1 MGFFALNSGT
11 FGALKRAKN
20 GSGFESWGV
29 EGDNFKLVRNG
40 TCMKRETGPGPPV
53 ELADKKF
60 AQGKTPGAA
69 GSGPVKRTGH
79 DHANRTTQHH

>member
-1 MGFFALNSGT
+1 MGFFCPE
-11 FGALKRAKN
+11 FRDFRALKTGQNWLR
-20 GSGFESWGV
+20 FESWGV
-29 EGDNFKLVRNG
+29 EGGNFKLVRNG